1 LKNLFF
7 FEVFHILCGK
17 VFLAG
22 QVVGGYFHIM
32 NAPLDQLTKVELISL
47 LMEREQKLVRQQ
59 EELKSKDQRI
69 DYLEQLLS
77 RFNKQVYGQKRE
89 RFESK
94 DQLMLPFEKSPE
106 QQQALEEELTQ
117 KVEYI
122 RRKSSAS
129 HPGRTKLPEHL
140 PVEEIEIYPDVITP
154 DMECIGKEVTEELD
168 YVPAKYIIRRYIRYK
183 YVSKS
188 RQDKGPTPISMAP
201 LPSRLIEK
209 CMAGTGLLASI
220 LVDKYL
226 DHLPLYRQRQRFL
239 RENIP
244 IAQST
249 LDGWAAQS
257 MDRLEILYD
266 WVVRDTCSKGYL
278 QADETTIR
286 VLDANKK
293 NNTHLGYYWVYYS
306 PIDSTVLFDYQ
317 PGRGMESPKEILGN
331 FRGYLQTDGYS
342 VYESFGKKQEITHLI
357 CWAHARREF
366 FEAQSNDKTRA
377 GIALTFIGKLYEVE
391 AHCRENNL
399 SAEQRKAYRLIHSLP
414 VLKAFSAWLKEN
426 YTQVLPK
433 STIGK
438 AMAYTMNKWEMLN
451 NYLLD
456 GMLEIDNN
464 LVENL
469 IRPVALGR
477 KNYLFAGSHK
487 AAKRA
492 GMVYSF
498 FAMCKKENVNPQQWL
513 KYVFDNIMDT
523 NIQNIH
529 KLLPKN
535 YKLIKQNN

>member
-1 LKNLFF
+1 
-7 FEVFHILCGK
+7 
-17 VFLAG
+17 
-22 QVVGGYFHIM
+22 M

-69 DYLEQLLS
+69 DYLQQLLS

-188 RQDKGPTPISMAP
+188 GQDKGATPISMAP

-257 MDRLEILYD
+257 MDRLEILFD

-293 NNTHLGYYWVYYS
+293 NNTHLGYYWVYHS

-342 VYESFGKKQEITHLI
+342 VYKSFGKKQEITHLA

-377 GIALTFIGKLYEVE
+377 GIALTFIGKLYEAE

-399 SAEQRKAYRLIHSLP
+399 VAEQRKAYRLNHSLP
-414 VLKAFSAWLKEN
+414 VMEAFSGWLKEN

-438 AMAYTMNKWEMLN
+438 AMDYTMNKWELLN

-513 KYVFDNIMDT
+513 NYVFDNIMDT

-535 YKLIKQNN
+535 YKLLKQNI